1 MSNERVQK
9 VLANAGYGSRRE
21 IEKWIVSG
29 RIMVNGVKAV
39 LGDRMGDK
47 DVVKIDGRIIK
58 FGHDTEA
65 RNTIRVIALNKAEGT
80 ISTRQDP
87 ENRPTVFEKLPR
99 LKQQRWVTVGR
110 LDINTSGLLL
120 LTTDGELANR
130 LMHPSFE
137 IEREYLV
144 RVMGE
149 VTPEMI
155 RQLTRGVDVDGCHMK
170 FGTVEVYRNQVASRI
185 TNSGIGLYSSGKANQ
200 WYKVTL
206 AEGKNRE
213 VRRLWE
219 HCGLR
224 VSRLIRTRYGPII
237 LGKKLKAGEVRE
249 LDKHEISL
257 LHELT
262 AEAKPRPAA
271 D

>member
-21 IEKWIVSG
+21 IEKWIVAG
-29 RIMVNGVKAV
+29 RIVVNGTKVV
-39 LGDRMGDK
+39 LGDRITDK

-58 FGHDTEA
+58 FGKNVEE
-65 RNTIRVIALNKAEGT
+65 RNKTRVIALNKAEGT
-80 ISTRQDP
+80 ITTRQDP
-87 ENRPTVFEKLPR
+87 DNRPTVFEKLPK
-99 LKQQRWVTVGR
+99 LKQQRWVSVGR

-130 LMHPSFE
+130 LMHPSFQV
-137 IEREYLV
+137 EREYLV

-149 VTPEMI
+149 VTADMI
-155 RQLTRGVDVDGCHMK
+155 RQLTRGVEIDGTKMQ
-170 FGTVEVYRNQVASRI
+170 FGSIEIYRNQVASRI
-185 TNSGIGLYSSGKANQ
+185 TNSGVGLYASGKANQ

-206 AEGKNRE
+206 SEGKNRE
-213 VRRLWE
+213 VRKLWE
-219 HCGLR
+219 HFGLR

-249 LDKHEISL
+249 LDQHEINML
-257 LHELT
+257 LET
-262 AEAKPRPAA
+262 GA
-271 D
+271 DSSAS